1 MTIQTLNRGQS
12 LCVGRESDWGA
23 WGEEQTETPVEA
35 GGARGPIT
43 RLSRGREAGTS
54 PGRGSRAQS
63 ASTRGHVGQDWRPRR
78 PGARLAGRG
87 AGARLSLGWGSS
99 RQSQAGWWSIL
110 APRGGRCAGAPFR
123 SPTQPCSPPPLHSLH
138 PPRGRLR
145 ETEAALAKGP
155 RDQGHCSL

>member
-35 GGARGPIT
+35 RGARGPIT

-99 RQSQAGWWSIL
+99 RQSQVRPSSTGRQVRRGTLPVPHSTPTPPLPLPPEGPAERG
-110 APRGGRCAGAPFR
+110 RGGTGQRPA
-123 SPTQPCSPPPLHSLH
+123 
-138 PPRGRLR
+138 
-145 ETEAALAKGP
+145 
-155 RDQGHCSL
+155 